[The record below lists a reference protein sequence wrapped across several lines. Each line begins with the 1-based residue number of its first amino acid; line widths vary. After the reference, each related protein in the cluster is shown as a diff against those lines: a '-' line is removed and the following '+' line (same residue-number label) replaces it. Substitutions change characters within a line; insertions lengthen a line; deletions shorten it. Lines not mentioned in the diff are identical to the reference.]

1 MRIGCVTNSDSS
13 ESREYVEFTSQT
25 YESGGDETSI
35 YLARRACGLHIQ
47 RINQICEDNYVV
59 PGGDVRELIISNS
72 LQTAIV
78 DN

>member
-1 MRIGCVTNSDSS
+1 MNP
-13 ESREYVEFTSQT
+13 VEMKHLFTWPVSF
-25 YESGGDETSI
+25 
-35 YLARRACGLHIQ
+35 RACGLHIQ